1 MFQVRISLILTFVK
15 PKYRMVVATKFS
27 FIYLGILF
35 LNLQL
40 NNPHNICLLSI
51 ALYILLITIMNK
63 KS

>member
-1 MFQVRISLILTFVK
+1 
-15 PKYRMVVATKFS
+15 MVVATKFI

-35 LNLQL
+35 LNLGL

-51 ALYILLITIMNK
+51 ALYILLITIMDK